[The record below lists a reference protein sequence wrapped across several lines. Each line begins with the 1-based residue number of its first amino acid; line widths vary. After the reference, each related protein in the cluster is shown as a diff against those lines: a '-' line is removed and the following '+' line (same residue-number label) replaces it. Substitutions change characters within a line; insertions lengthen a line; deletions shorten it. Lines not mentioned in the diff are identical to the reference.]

1 LEGFADK
8 RTKPHQEHSAIWTRR
23 EGHIQDR
30 LIPAEFMRQNRFIA
44 MTFLSAGAAVLL
56 TIALASLRAQGPN
69 GGRTAEA
76 FFAALDTDKDGTLTK
91 PEMESGFQSWFTAWD
106 KAHSGSLAQPEILAG
121 ISTLLPAPPP
131 VKPGQANTFNPA
143 GNSTPVPVA
152 QAAVDAMMAALPTT
166 PGQKPMHERR
176 VLVMAHTGAGGFVH
190 ASIPLAAKAVEALG
204 NQGGLWT
211 TTVSYDAADINTGN
225 LKKYDAIF
233 LDSTTACFLDDPDP
247 SVTAARRA
255 AFLDFVR
262 GGKGIAGIHA
272 ATDSYHTDCL
282 ASEAAAKNGTPGL
295 NLGALVLAS
304 RFVSAAD
311 KDNDGTV
318 SQQEWAALADDWF
331 QKLDTG
337 NTGKVARADFVAHFN
352 SLLPPPDMHRLNL
365 ESKPV
370 QQWPEFNKLIG
381 GYFKFHWPDPQVIEV
396 KIDDPNSPLTAM
408 FHGQEFEIH
417 DETYTFVQES
427 FSRKNV
433 HVLTSI
439 DYDKMSAEDKAKESH
454 PRTDGDYALSYIRS
468 EGKGR
473 VFYEGHGHS
482 DRVYAMTPMLEHLRA
497 GIQYALGDLKADD
510 SPSVK

>member
-1 LEGFADK
+1 
-8 RTKPHQEHSAIWTRR
+8 
-23 EGHIQDR
+23 
-30 LIPAEFMRQNRFIA
+30 
-44 MTFLSAGAAVLL
+44 MTFIWAGAALVLA
-56 TIALASLRAQGPN
+56 IGIVSLRAQGPE
-69 GGRTAEA
+69 GARTANA
-76 FFAALDTDKDGTLTK
+76 LFNALDPDNDGMLTRS
-91 PEMESGFQSWFTAWD
+91 ELESGFNSWFTAWD
-106 KAHSGSLAQPEILAG
+106 TTHGGTLSQPQIMAG
-121 ISTLLPAPPP
+121 LSNVLPAPPA

-143 GNSTPVPVA
+143 GNSTPIAVS
-152 QAAVDAMMAALPTT
+152 QAAVDAMTAALPTT
-166 PGQKPMHERR
+166 PGAKPLHLRK
-176 VLVMAHTGAGGFVH
+176 VLVMAHTGTSGFVH

-211 TTVSYDAADINTGN
+211 TTVSYDAADINTDN

-255 AFLDFVR
+255 AFLNFVR
-262 GGKGIAGIHA
+262 SGKGVAGIHA
-272 ATDSYHTDCL
+272 ASDSYHTDCL
-282 ASEAAAKNGTPGL
+282 ASEAAAKSGSPGR
-295 NLGALVLAS
+295 NMPALTLSS
-304 RFVSAAD
+304 RLVAAAD

-318 SQQEWAALADDWF
+318 SQQEWTALANDWF
-331 QKLDTG
+331 QKLDPG
-337 NTGKVARADFVAHFN
+337 NTGKVTRADFVAHFN
-352 SLLPPPDMHRLNL
+352 SLLPPVEPRRLGL

-381 GYFKFHWPDPQVIEV
+381 GYFKFHWPDPQLIYV
-396 KIDDPNSPLTAM
+396 KIDDPKSPLTAM
-408 FHGQEFEIH
+408 FHGKDFEIH

-427 FSRKNV
+427 FSRHNV

-439 DYDKMSAEDKAKESH
+439 DYDKMSAEDKAKEAN
-454 PRTDGDYALSYIRS
+454 PRTDGDYALSYIRR

>member
-1 LEGFADK
+1 
-8 RTKPHQEHSAIWTRR
+8 
-23 EGHIQDR
+23 
-30 LIPAEFMRQNRFIA
+30 
-44 MTFLSAGAAVLL
+44 MTFLSAGAAVLSM
-56 TIALASLRAQGPN
+56 IALTGLRAQGPG

-76 FFAALDTDKDGTLTK
+76 LFTALDADKDGTLTK
-91 PEMESGFQSWFTAWD
+91 TEMESGFNSWFTAWD
-106 KAHSGSLAQPEILAG
+106 KTHSGTLGQPEILAG
-121 ISTLLPAPPP
+121 ISTLLPAPPA

-152 QAAVDAMMAALPTT
+152 QAAVDAMMAALPTA

-211 TTVSYDAADINTGN
+211 TTVSYDAADINTEN

-233 LDSTTACFLDDPDP
+233 LDSTTSCFLDDPDP
-247 SVTAARRA
+247 AVTAARRA
-255 AFLDFVR
+255 AFLSFVR

-272 ATDSYHTDCL
+272 ATDSYHSDCL
-282 ASEAAAKNGTPGL
+282 ASLAAAKNGGSGL
-295 NLGALVLAS
+295 NVGALVLAA
-304 RFVSAAD
+304 RLVKAAD
-311 KDNDGTV
+311 TDSDGSV
-318 SQQEWAALADDWF
+318 SQKEWAALADDWF

-337 NTGKVARADFVAHFN
+337 NTGTVTRADFVAHFN
-352 SLLPPPDMHRLNL
+352 SLLPPPDTRRLNV

-370 QQWPEFNKLIG
+370 QQWPEFNTLIG

-439 DYDKMSAEDKAKESH
+439 DYDKMSAEDKAKEAN
-454 PRTDGDYALSYIRS
+454 PRTDGDYALSYIRR

>member
-1 LEGFADK
+1 
-8 RTKPHQEHSAIWTRR
+8 
-23 EGHIQDR
+23 
-30 LIPAEFMRQNRFIA
+30 MRQTRFIG
-44 MTFLSAGAAVLL
+44 TTCIWAGAAVLL
-56 TIALASLRAQGPN
+56 ATGIASLRAQGPD
-69 GGRTAEA
+69 GGTAQA
-76 FFAALDTDKDGTLTK
+76 LFTALDKDNDGTLTRS
-91 PEMESGFQSWFTAWD
+91 ELESGFNSWFTAWNTS
-106 KAHSGSLAQPEILAG
+106 HSGTLTQGEIMAG
-121 ISTLLPAPPP
+121 VSKVLPAPPT

-143 GNSTPVPVA
+143 GNSTPIAVP

-166 PGQKPMHERR
+166 PGVKPMHPRR

-211 TTVSYDAADINTGN
+211 TTVSYDAADINTDN

-255 AFLDFVR
+255 ALLSFVR

-272 ATDSYHTDCL
+272 ASDAYHTDCL
-282 ASEAAAKNGTPGL
+282 ASEAAAKSGTPALNSAAL
-295 NLGALVLAS
+295 NLSA
-304 RFVSAAD
+304 RFVTAAD
-311 KDNDGTV
+311 KDSDDTV
-318 SQQEWAALADDWF
+318 SRQEWTALAGDWF

-337 NTGKVARADFVAHFN
+337 NTGKVTRADFVEHFH
-352 SLLPPPDMHRLNL
+352 SLLPPPNTRLTGV

-370 QQWPEFNKLIG
+370 LQWPEFNKLIG
-381 GYFKFHWPDPQVIEV
+381 GYFKFHWPDPQLIYV

-408 FHGQEFEIH
+408 FHGKDFEIH

-439 DYDKMSAEDKAKESH
+439 DYDKMSAADKAKEAN
-454 PRTDGDYALSYIRS
+454 PRTDGDYALSYIRR

-482 DRVYAMTPMLEHLRA
+482 YRVYAMTPMLEHLRA

>member
-1 LEGFADK
+1 
-8 RTKPHQEHSAIWTRR
+8 
-23 EGHIQDR
+23 
-30 LIPAEFMRQNRFIA
+30 
-44 MTFLSAGAAVLL
+44 MTCISTGAAVLL
-56 TIALASLRAQGPN
+56 AFGFASLRAQGP
-69 GGRTAEA
+69 GSGQTAQA
-76 FFAALDTDKDGTLTK
+76 LFAALDTNKDGTLTR
-91 PEMESGFQSWFTAWD
+91 PELESGFNSWFTAWD
-106 KAHSGSLAQPEILAG
+106 NTNSGTLTQSQILAG
-121 ISTLLPAPPP
+121 VSKLLPAPPA

-143 GNSTPVPVA
+143 GNSTPIPVS
-152 QAAVDAMMAALPTT
+152 QAAVDAMMAALPTS
-166 PGQKPMHERR
+166 PGAKPMHARR
-176 VLVMAHTGAGGFVH
+176 VLVLAHTGPGGFVH

-211 TTVSYDAADINTGN
+211 TTVTYDAADINTDN

-233 LDSTTACFLDDPDP
+233 LDSTTGCFLDDPDP
-247 SVTAARRA
+247 AVTAARRA

-262 GGKGIAGIHA
+262 SGKGVAAIHA

-282 ASEAAAKNGTPGL
+282 ASEAAAKNGSPGR

-304 RFVSAAD
+304 RLVTAAD
-311 KDNDGTV
+311 KNNDKTV
-318 SQQEWAALADDWF
+318 SRQEWAALANDWF

-337 NTGKVARADFVAHFN
+337 NTGKVTRADFVAHFN
-352 SLLPPPDMHRLNL
+352 SLLPPLNMRRLGL

-370 QQWPEFNKLIG
+370 LQWPAFNKLIG
-381 GYFKFHWPDPQVIEV
+381 GYFKFHWPDPQLITV

-408 FHGQEFEIH
+408 FHGKEFEIH
-417 DETYTFVQES
+417 DETYTFEQGS

-439 DYDKMSAEDKAKESH
+439 DYDKMSAEDKAKEAH
-454 PRTDGDYALSYIRS
+454 PRTDGDYALSYIRR

-473 VFYEGHGHS
+473 VFYEAHGHS
-482 DRVYAMTPMLEHLRA
+482 DRVYAMTPMLEHIRA